1 MKLLNISLYGHW
13 ARDGYYLAG
22 AENYFYECIKLI
34 KLKRITYAIQTGGWS
49 LKY

>member
-1 MKLLNISLYGHW
+1 MVIVEVIERW

-22 AENYFYECIKLI
+22 PENYFYECIKLI